1 MKDKGVHDVALKK
14 KLPIGGTFVDV
25 LQLDVA
31 KRGKE
36 DLVEY
41 ELEDGAVI
49 RVANPVVIAYRLD
62 HLRDPEGNPGYIV
75 KLGTSVTVVR
85 GPRSNR
91 DGSGS

>member
-1 MKDKGVHDVALKK
+1 MAEKK
-14 KLPIGGTFVDV
+14 RLPLGGTHVDAI
-25 LQLDVA
+25 QLDVV

-41 ELEDGAVI
+41 ELEDGAII
-49 RVANPVVIAYRLD
+49 RVMNPVVLAYRLN
-62 HLRDPEGNPGYIV
+62 HLRDQEGNPGYIV

-85 GPRSNR
+85 GPRSEQ

>member
-1 MKDKGVHDVALKK
+1 MAEKK
-14 KLPIGGTFVDV
+14 KIPLGGNQVEAW
-25 LQLDVA
+25 QLDVV

-49 RVANPVVIAYRLD
+49 RVANPVVLAYRLETFKD
-62 HLRDPEGNPGYIV
+62 AEGNPGYIV

-85 GPRSNR
+85 GPRTASN
-91 DGSGS
+91 GSST